1 VLCYCS
7 FATDPVTPNAG
18 SINHLHLTA
27 TILTLFFVSAISA
40 QEPPDTSLNQQQV
53 TRFLHSLRGRMASLD
68 AQTGKGLNKWLGKL
82 EKQESKLKKKVQ
94 AKDSTAAQHLFTG
107 TDERYNRWKAQL
119 NGTDT
124 TAVLKEY
131 IPEADTLATT
141 LKYLEGKADPKQLAE
156 AKQLLQQYQSKL
168 QVANTIKQQ
177 LKQRQQ
183 ELTSRLKEMGL
194 VKELQGWNKQ
204 AYYYSAQLSEYK
216 ALLKDRKK
224 AEQKVLAAL
233 RQTKLYKDFLKKHS
247 QLAKLFGVP
256 ENYGSPQSLIGLQ
269 TRASVQQQ
277 LQQRLGGGTSTGT
290 GATNA
295 INPQALIAQQLQQA
309 QSQLNQLKNQLKLP
323 GGSSNDLAMPDFT
336 PNSQR
341 TKTFWKRVRYGLD
354 VSSQKS
360 NRWLPS
366 LTTIALSAGY
376 QFTDGCTA
384 GFSIAYKLGWG
395 QPFSHIR
402 FSHEG
407 IGLRSFV
414 DVKLKGSLWLTGGYE
429 LNYLQSIRDLE
440 ATLKNLDAWQKSA
453 LAGLTKKTKLKG
465 KKEVKVQLL
474 YDFLHAQH
482 QPVTPE
488 WQFRVGWGW

>member
-1 VLCYCS
+1 MQAQPKTLRLTVILITLCI
-7 FATDPVTPNAG
+7 VTN
-18 SINHLHLTA
+18 TA
-27 TILTLFFVSAISA
+27 CAQDTTLSPGKV
-40 QEPPDTSLNQQQV
+40 EG
-53 TRFLHSLRGRMASLD
+53 FLHSLRGRMASLD
-68 AQTGKGLNKWLGKL
+68 GQTSKGLNKWLGKL

-94 AKDSTAAQHLFTG
+94 AKDSSAAQQLFTG
-107 TDERYNRWKAQL
+107 TDERYSRWKAQL
-119 NGTDT
+119 GGTDT

-141 LKYLEGKADPKQLAE
+141 LKYLEGKADAKQLAE

-168 QVANTIKQQ
+168 QIANTIKQQ

-204 AYYYSAQLSEYK
+204 AYYYSAQLTEYK

-224 AEQKVLAAL
+224 AEQKALAAL

-277 LQQRLGGGTSTGT
+277 LQQRLGGGTAAGSNGS
-290 GATNA
+290 TNA

-323 GGSSNDLAMPDFT
+323 GGSSSDLAMPDFT

-341 TKTFWKRVRYGLD
+341 TKTFWKRVRYGVD

-376 QFTDGCTA
+376 QFTEGCTA

-395 QPFSHIR
+395 QSFSHIR

-440 ATLKNLDAWQKSA
+440 ATLNNLDAWQKSA

-488 WQFRVGWGW
+488 WQFRVGYTW

>member
-1 VLCYCS
+1 MRIPIIL
-7 FATDPVTPNAG
+7 
-18 SINHLHLTA
+18 
-27 TILTLFFVSAISA
+27 LTLFLLSCAAHA
-40 QEPPDTSLNQQQV
+40 QDTTLSPGKV
-53 TRFLHSLRGRMASLD
+53 EGFLHSLRGRMASLD
-68 AQTGKGLNKWLGKL
+68 AQTGKGLNKWLAKL
-82 EKQESKLKKKVQ
+82 EKQEHQLKKKVQ
-94 AKDSTAAQHLFTG
+94 AKDSTTAQHLFTG

-131 IPEADTLATT
+131 LPEADTLATT
-141 LKYLEGKADPKQLAE
+141 LKYLEGKADAKQLAE

-183 ELTSRLKEMGL
+183 ELTSRLKEIGL

-224 AEQKVLAAL
+224 AEQKALAAL
-233 RQTKLYKDFLKKHS
+233 RQTRLYKDFLKKHS

-256 ENYGSPQSLIGLQ
+256 ENYGSPQSLVGLQ

-277 LQQRLGGGTSTGT
+277 LQQRLGGTASTGT

-309 QSQLNQLKNQLKLP
+309 QSQLNQLKSQLKLP
-323 GGSSNDLAMPDFT
+323 GGSSSDLAMPDFT

-366 LTTIALSAGY
+366 LTTIGLTAGY
-376 QFTDGCTA
+376 QLSDKSVLGIGIT
-384 GFSIAYKLGWG
+384 YKLGWG

-414 DVKLKGSLWLTGGYE
+414 DIKLKGSFWLSGGYE

-440 ATLKNLDAWQKSA
+440 ATLKDLDAWQKSA

-474 YDFLHAQH
+474 YDFLHSHH
-482 QPVTPE
+482 QPATPE
-488 WQFRVGWGW
+488 WQFRVGWGF